1 MRVLLTNQ
9 IYLATIVK
17 NGYIKTNIVIAKGAH
32 SVEIV
37 VTGEILPIHEL
48 GSIQEV
54 SSC

>member
-9 IYLATIVK
+9 TYLATIVK
-17 NGYIKTNIVIAKGAH
+17 NGHIKTNIVIAKGAR
-32 SVEIV
+32 SVEV
-37 VTGEILPIHEL
+37 VLTGELLPMHKL